1 MVKVEITRLST
12 SGMSPSL
19 TFYFYD
25 LETSGFNP
33 RTDRIMQFGGQRVD
47 MNLQAVGEPD
57 DMLIALTD
65 DILPSPDAILVT
77 GITPQ
82 KTKSEGYTEAEFL
95 KIFHEKIAVPGTIF
109 VGYNTVR
116 FDDEFVRFL
125 QYRNFYDAYEWQW
138 KDNRGRWDM
147 LDVVRMTRALR
158 PEGIVWP
165 FDSSGKPSN
174 RLELLTSVNKLDHA
188 NAHDALSDVNATL
201 SLARLLKSKQPKLFD
216 YLFDMRD
223 KKKVAGLVDNN
234 QQFVYVSGK
243 FASEFEK
250 ATIAIK
256 IADHP
261 KKQGSLVY
269 DLRHD
274 PDAFTNLSPEKLA
287 DAWKYKKDR
296 TDAQLPVKTLQYNR
310 CPAVAPISVLD
321 KASQKRLDIDME
333 VIEKN
338 KGKLKSNPK
347 FVDNLIKA
355 LEILDKQQQTRL
367 MENQNDVDSRLYDCF
382 LQDADRNLLGKVH
395 NSSPENLT
403 QDQFDFND
411 DRMKKLLPLYKAR
424 NFPKKLSD
432 TERAEWEAFRD
443 AKIAKQMPG
452 YLKKLQEL
460 LIVTKDQEKLYLL
473 EELRLYAESLSP
485 ALD

>member
-1 MVKVEITRLST
+1 MST
-12 SGMSPSL
+12 SANL

-33 RTDRIMQFGGQRVD
+33 RNDRIMQFGGQRVD
-47 MNLQAVGEPD
+47 MNLKAVGEPD

-82 KTKSEGYTEAEFL
+82 KTKSEGYSEAEFL
-95 KIFHEKIAVPGTIF
+95 KIFHENIAIPGTIF

-116 FDDEFVRFL
+116 FDDEFIRFL

-158 PEGIVWP
+158 PDGITWP

-201 SLARLLKSKQPKLFD
+201 SLARLLKSKQTKLYD
-216 YLFDMRD
+216 YLFKMRD
-223 KKKVAGLVDNN
+223 KKKVAQMVDVGEP
-234 QQFVYVSGK
+234 FVYVSGK

-250 ATIAIK
+250 ATVVIK

-274 PDAFTNLSPEKLA
+274 PALFVDMTPEKLV

-296 TDAQLPVKTLQYNR
+296 TDAQLPIKTLQYNR

-321 KASQKRLDIDME
+321 TDSKKRLSIDMNI
-333 VIEKN
+333 IEN
-338 KGKLKSNPK
+338 NRQKLQSNDK
-347 FVDNLIKA
+347 FINNILKA
-355 LEILDKQQQTRL
+355 LEIMDKQQQTRL
-367 MENQNDVDSRLYDCF
+367 MENENDVDSRLYDSF
-382 LQDADRNLLGKVH
+382 LQDNDHQLLNKIHIV
-395 NSSPENLT
+395 SPEELIS
-403 QDQFDFND
+403 DKFSFKDE
-411 DRMKKLLPLYKAR
+411 RMSKLLPLYKAR
-424 NFPKKLSD
+424 NFPKKLTD
-432 TERAEWEAFRD
+432 AERAEWEAFRD
-443 AKIAKQMPG
+443 AKIANQMPG
-452 YLKKLQEL
+452 YLKRLQEL
-460 LIVTKDQEKLYLL
+460 ALVTKDNEKLYLL

-485 ALD
+485 SLD

>member
-1 MVKVEITRLST
+1 MST
-12 SGMSPSL
+12 SGMNPSL

-57 DMLIALTD
+57 DMLIALSD

-82 KTKSEGYTEAEFL
+82 KTRSEGYTEAEFL

-223 KKKVAGLVDNN
+223 KRKVAGLVDSN

-274 PDAFTNLSPEKLA
+274 PGAFTGLPPEKLA

-296 TDAQLPVKTLQYNR
+296 TDLQLPVKTLQYNR
-310 CPAVAPISVLD
+310 CPAIAPISVLD
-321 KASQKRLDIDME
+321 SASQKRLGIDME
-333 VIEKN
+333 AIEKN
-338 KGKLKSNPK
+338 KGKLTANPE

-355 LEILDKQQQTRL
+355 LEILDEQQQTRL
-367 MENQNDVDSRLYDCF
+367 MENENDVDGRLYDSF
-382 LQDADRNLLGKVH
+382 LQDADRNLLEKVH
-395 NSSPENLT
+395 NSNPGDLILE
-403 QDQFDFND
+403 QFDFKD
-411 DRMKKLLPLYKAR
+411 DRMRKLLPLYKAR
-424 NFPKKLSD
+424 NFSKKLSD
-432 TERAEWEAFRD
+432 FERTEWEAFRD

-452 YLKKLQEL
+452 YLKRLQEL
-460 LIVTKDQEKLYLL
+460 LAITKDQEKLYLL
-473 EELRLYAESLSP
+473 EELRLYAESISP

>member
-1 MVKVEITRLST
+1 MST
-12 SGMSPSL
+12 SGTSSDL

-47 MNLQAVGEPD
+47 MNLRAIGEPD
-57 DMLIALTD
+57 DMLIALSD

-147 LDVVRMTRALR
+147 LDVARMTRALR
-158 PEGIVWP
+158 PEGVVWP

-216 YLFDMRD
+216 YLFTMRD
-223 KKKVAGLVDNN
+223 KKKVASLVDNG
-234 QQFVYVSGK
+234 QPFIYVSGK
-243 FASEFEK
+243 FAHEFEK

-269 DLRHD
+269 DLRHN

-287 DAWKYKKDR
+287 DLWKYKKDH
-296 TDAQLPVKTLQYNR
+296 TDPQLPVKTLQYNR

-321 KASQKRLDIDME
+321 KASQNRLDIDME

-338 KGKLKSNPK
+338 KGKLKTNPQ
-347 FVDNLIKA
+347 FVDNLMKA

-367 MENQNDVDSRLYDCF
+367 MENENDVDGRLYDSF
-382 LQDADRNLLGKVH
+382 LQDADRNLLGRVH
-395 NSSPENLT
+395 NASPDNLI
-403 QDQFDFND
+403 QDQFGFND
-411 DRMKKLLPLYKAR
+411 DRMVKLLPLYKAR

-432 TERAEWEAFRD
+432 SERAEWETFRD
-443 AKIAKQMPG
+443 GKISKQMPG
-452 YLKKLQEL
+452 YLKRLQEL
-460 LIVTKDQEKLYLL
+460 LLVTKDQEKLYLL
-473 EELRLYAESLSP
+473 EELRLYAESISP

>member
-1 MVKVEITRLST
+1 MST
-12 SGMSPSL
+12 SANL

-33 RTDRIMQFGGQRVD
+33 RSDRIMQFGGQRVD
-47 MNLQAVGEPD
+47 MNLKAVGEPD

-82 KTKSEGYTEAEFL
+82 KTKNEGYSEAEFL
-95 KIFHEKIAVPGTIF
+95 KIFHEKIAIPGTIF

-116 FDDEFVRFL
+116 FDDEFIRFL

-158 PEGIVWP
+158 PDGITWP

-174 RLELLTSVNKLDHA
+174 RLELLTKTNKLDHT

-216 YLFDMRD
+216 YLFKMRD
-223 KKKVAGLVDNN
+223 KKKVAELVDSK
-234 QQFVYVSGK
+234 QPFVYVSGK

-261 KKQGSLVY
+261 KKQGSLVF
-269 DLRHD
+269 DLRYN
-274 PDAFTNLSPEKLA
+274 PDDFTSLSPEKLA

-296 TDAQLPVKTLQYNR
+296 IDPQLPVKTLQYNR
-310 CPAVAPISVLD
+310 CPAVAPMSVLD
-321 KASQKRLDIDME
+321 KASQNRLNIDMD

-338 KGKLKSNPK
+338 RGKLKTNPK
-347 FVDNLIKA
+347 FADNLIKA
-355 LEILDKQQQTRL
+355 LEILDKLQQTRL
-367 MENQNDVDSRLYDCF
+367 MENEHDVDGRLYDSF
-382 LQDADRNLLGKVH
+382 LKDSDRNLLEKVH
-395 NSSPENLT
+395 NSRPENLI
-403 QDQFDFND
+403 QDQYDFGD
-411 DRMKKLLPLYKAR
+411 DRMRKLLPIYKAR

-432 TERAEWEAFRD
+432 TERAEWEVFRD

-452 YLKKLQEL
+452 YLKRIQEL
-460 LIVTKDQEKLYLL
+460 LLVTKDNEKLYLL

-485 ALD
+485 SLD

>member
-1 MVKVEITRLST
+1 MST
-12 SGMSPSL
+12 SGKSPSL

-33 RTDRIMQFGGQRVD
+33 RTDRIMQFGGQRFD

-57 DMLIALTD
+57 DMLIALAD
-65 DILPSPDAILVT
+65 DVLPSPDAILVT

-223 KKKVAGLVDNN
+223 KRKVAGLVDSN

-274 PDAFTNLSPEKLA
+274 PGAFTGLSAEKLA
-287 DAWKYKKDR
+287 DAWKYKKDP
-296 TDAQLPVKTLQYNR
+296 TDPQLPVKTLQYNR

-321 KASQKRLDIDME
+321 KASQNRLDIDLE
-333 VIEKN
+333 AIEKN
-338 KGKLKSNPK
+338 GSKLKANPK
-347 FVDNLIKA
+347 FVDNLMKA
-355 LEILDKQQQTRL
+355 LEILDEQQQTRL
-367 MENQNDVDSRLYDCF
+367 MENENDVDGRLYDGF
-382 LQDADRNLLGKVH
+382 LQDTDRNLLEKVH
-395 NSSPENLT
+395 NASPENLIP
-403 QDQFDFND
+403 DQFNFND
-411 DRMKKLLPLYKAR
+411 DRMRKLLPLYKAR

-432 TERAEWEAFRD
+432 SERSEWEAFRD

-452 YLKKLQEL
+452 YLKRLQEL
-460 LIVTKDQEKLYLL
+460 LLVTKDQEKLYLL
-473 EELRLYAESLSP
+473 EELRLYAESISP

>member
-1 MVKVEITRLST
+1 MST
-12 SGMSPSL
+12 SANL

-33 RTDRIMQFGGQRVD
+33 RNDRIMQFGGQRVD
-47 MNLQAVGEPD
+47 MNLKAVGEPD

-82 KTKSEGYTEAEFL
+82 KTKSEGYSEAEFL
-95 KIFHEKIAVPGTIF
+95 KIFHENIAIPGTIF

-116 FDDEFVRFL
+116 FDDEFIRFL

-158 PEGIVWP
+158 PDGITWP

-201 SLARLLKSKQPKLFD
+201 SLARLLKSKQTKLFD
-216 YLFDMRD
+216 YLFKMRD
-223 KKKVAGLVDNN
+223 KKKVAQMVDVGEP
-234 QQFVYVSGK
+234 FVYVSGK

-250 ATIAIK
+250 ATVVIK

-274 PDAFTNLSPEKLA
+274 PALFVDMTPEKLV

-296 TDAQLPVKTLQYNR
+296 TDAQLPIKTLQYNR

-321 KASQKRLDIDME
+321 TDSKKRLSIDMNI
-333 VIEKN
+333 IEN
-338 KGKLKSNPK
+338 NRQKLQSNDK
-347 FVDNLIKA
+347 FINNILKA
-355 LEILDKQQQTRL
+355 LEIMDKQQQTRL
-367 MENQNDVDSRLYDCF
+367 MENENDVDSRLYDSF
-382 LQDADRNLLGKVH
+382 LQDNDHQLLNKIHIV
-395 NSSPENLT
+395 SPEELIS
-403 QDQFDFND
+403 DKFSFKDE
-411 DRMKKLLPLYKAR
+411 RMSKLLPLYKAR
-424 NFPKKLSD
+424 NFPKKLTD
-432 TERAEWEAFRD
+432 AERAEWEAFRD
-443 AKIAKQMPG
+443 AKIANQMPG
-452 YLKKLQEL
+452 YLKRLQEL
-460 LIVTKDQEKLYLL
+460 ALVTKDNEKLYLL

-485 ALD
+485 SLD